1 MERRAKIYKALGH
14 VGLSTN
20 TAQVARVLGALR
32 ACPEEDLSEV
42 LSATRHDLPRSL
54 NAAVEDLL
62 WHMSVPLADGGAID
76 CLVPSFSH
84 MLQRVCQVSPALR
97 SRLWEIWQE
106 EPSTVDKPLSIL
118 IYGDEIVPG
127 NVLRLD
133 QSRKLFLLFWSIK
146 EFGPRVLH
154 SVDAWIP
161 MFAMP
166 TTKLKLIAGGIS
178 QCIRFLLRRMFLD
191 EKINT
196 DGVVVCLG
204 EGQHTRVT
212 LHFRIGNFILDG
224 DAQRQMFCAKGAMG
238 KVPCLCCLN
247 VVHED
252 ESIPSADF
260 VSLTNTDASK
270 LQFATSADLYEK
282 ADTLSRMAPPSMGKV
297 RFRRLETAIGLNY
310 VPESLL
316 WDSELRAC
324 MDVAATVTFDSMHV
338 LLSNGMATDEVKNLF
353 DTIMDKAVM
362 GRRAVTWGHL
372 RTFVAADFH
381 FPSNFAGSC
390 NPVRILGTAREDRY
404 KRDGSIGFGASEM
417 LAIFPLITYFLELV
431 VAPTGLAPLAIA
443 SFKALGCVVALTQ
456 RGKFGS
462 AGAADLT
469 RAIRVHGNAFQAAYG
484 NSTKTKPHWL
494 LHVPHQLTRD
504 GWIMDAFVGERANLV
519 AKKTANEVDNVN
531 VLQAAVTRRCTADF
545 LTRVSVPT
553 LFKNR
558 LVQPQYC
565 AGLLESGDGWASK
578 SFVWEGLHCREGD
591 VILVKDCKRQA
602 LECYIVKSCSLK
614 PCRLLK
620 QSIA

>member
-238 KVPCLCCLN
+238 KVPCLCCVN

-252 ESIPSADF
+252 ESIPSPDF
-260 VSLTNTDASK
+260 VSLTNSDASK

-324 MDVAATVTFDSMHV
+324 MDVAAAVTFDSMHV
-338 LLSNGMATDEVKNLF
+338 LLSNGMASDEVKNLF

-362 GRRAVTWGHL
+362 GRRTVTWGHL

-381 FPSNFAGSC
+381 FCANHDGSSD
-390 NPVRILGTAREDRY
+390 PVRIMGPAREERY
-404 KRDGSIGFGASEM
+404 KRDGLIMFGASE
-417 LAIFPLITYFLELV
+417 LLTIFPLITYFLDLV
-431 VAPTGLAPLAIA
+431 VAPTKLAPLAIA
-443 SFKALGCVVALTQ
+443 SFKALGCVIGLTQ
-456 RGKFGS
+456 KGKHGRS
-462 AGAADLT
+462 NAADLT
-469 RAIRVHGNAFQAAYG
+469 RAIRLHGNAFKAAYG
-484 NSTKTKPHWL
+484 CSSKTKPHWL

-519 AKKTANEVDNVN
+519 AKRAAQEVDNV
-531 VLQAAVTRRCTADF
+531 VALQASVTRRTTADF
-545 LTRVSVPT
+545 LSRVAEPT
-553 LFKNR
+553 LFQNR
-558 LVQPQYC
+558 LVKPEFC
-565 AGLLESGDGWASK
+565 IGLLESGDGWASK
-578 SFVWEGLHCREGD
+578 VFVWDGLCFRTGG
-591 VILVKDCKRQA
+591 VILVQESNRQT
-602 LECYIVKSCSLK
+602 LECYIVKVCSLK
-614 PCRLLK
+614 PCRLRK
-620 QSIA
+620 K